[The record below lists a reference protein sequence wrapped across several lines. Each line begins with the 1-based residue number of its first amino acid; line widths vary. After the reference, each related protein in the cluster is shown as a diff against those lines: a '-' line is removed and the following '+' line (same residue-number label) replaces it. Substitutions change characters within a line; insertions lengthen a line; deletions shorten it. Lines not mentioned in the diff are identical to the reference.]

1 MWNRPGP
8 HPGTDPATTVAD
20 MNAHSSSRP
29 RQLRAIAA
37 LAVVAAALLTACSS
51 SSGSSS
57 TTTATILGSPGL
69 PAFYGVPDPLP
80 QGKPGQLIASE
91 PVTVTGLNGTMS
103 RVMYHSTTIDGRD
116 IAVTGLIAIPKGSA
130 PAGGWPVITW
140 AHGTTGLADACAP
153 SLDAAGTVQLANGLL
168 DAGYLVV
175 ATDYEGLGTPGL
187 HPYIVGESQAHGVL
201 DIVRTAQSF
210 PGANASKRYVVWGHS
225 QGGHAAMFAGH
236 IAGSYAPELQLV
248 ATVAG
253 APPSQLLLI
262 NAALQTSPYK
272 HYIAMVAAAM
282 NAAYGD
288 DKADLSL
295 VLQPEGIEFIGKVD
309 SLCSSDLSKAAAS
322 LDFTKLQKT
331 DPSKV
336 PSWNQLLRDN
346 DPGTFTT
353 PLPNPL
359 LIIHGGND
367 EQIPVASS
375 ALLFDQLCKIGQV
388 EQRWV
393 FDGQSHAGVIT
404 PSFASMVTW
413 IGDRFA
419 GKPMPDP
426 LQPPG
431 AVVQSCGK
439 S

>member
-1 MWNRPGP
+1 
-8 HPGTDPATTVAD
+8 
-20 MNAHSSSRP
+20 MNSHSSSRP
-29 RQLRAIAA
+29 RRLRALAA
-37 LAVVAAALLTACSS
+37 IAVVAAALLTACSS
-51 SSGSSS
+51 SGSS
-57 TTTATILGSPGL
+57 TATSSKILGAPGL

-80 QGKPGQLIASE
+80 KGKPGDLIASE
-91 PVTVTGLNGTMS
+91 PVTVAGLNGSMS
-103 RVMYHSTTIDGRD
+103 RVMYLSTAIDGTP
-116 IAVTGLIAIPKGSA
+116 IAVTGLILVPKGTA
-130 PAGGWPVITW
+130 PTGGWPVITW
-140 AHGTTGLADACAP
+140 AHGTTGMADVCAP
-153 SLDAAGTVQLANGLL
+153 SLEPDSFTALANGLL

-225 QGGHAAMFAGH
+225 QGGHAALFAGH

-288 DKADLSL
+288 EKADLSL

-309 SLCSSDLSKAAAS
+309 SLCSGDLSKAAAG
-322 LDFTKLQKT
+322 LDFTKLQKA

-353 PLPNPL
+353 PLPQPL

-375 ALLFDQLCKIGQV
+375 ALLFDQLCTIGQV

-393 FDGQSHAGVIT
+393 FAGQSHAGVIT
-404 PSFASMVTW
+404 PSYASMLTW

-426 LQPPG
+426 LQPAG